1 MKRLAPAVVVLVL
14 LVALALLLGGGDAGS
29 ESIEP
34 DAEASARPAAPPPPP
49 PSRIAPGRVSGE
61 VLLGGQG
68 AAKAAVTLRAGAAT
82 LTAFALD
89 DGHFLFDGVP
99 AGEFFVSAV
108 AGDSASDVVGPF
120 ALEPG
125 GAVEGLVL
133 DLAPAATLEGTV
145 VDTLG
150 HAPIAGAF
158 VTAPS
163 GRARTGAD
171 GHFTVRGATGQ
182 VWVEATAPGYLSRIE
197 WVAVE
202 KGRAAGRFELALTP
216 VSRLSGTVLEGG
228 RTVAGASVWAEIAV
242 GARRGERSTMVLTD
256 KDGHFELECTSGV
269 LVPMAAT
276 SRGARIR
283 GKELRLGLGEKRADL
298 LLEAAEAAP
307 VDATVTRDGQPL
319 SGASVAL
326 LDSGS
331 EELVASSVT
340 GPLGRFVVPALQA
353 GRYVVQVGLGSFR
366 ALAGPFEQTGSG
378 ATWTIALKGGAVLE
392 GEVRPAIAG
401 ARVRWRSGDWTGPP
415 AATTTDADGRF
426 RFEGV
431 PPGLLSVDA
440 EGPAGA
446 ATARARAGEHVV
458 LTLSKGLVWV
468 RVSDASGALVS
479 DAVLMARSLTTGVV
493 RRQLLIAPDGLS
505 RFEAP
510 PGPWELVAE
519 APGRGRSQPRRV
531 ELGEGEQRVELS
543 LAATLSVHGV
553 IRESR
558 SRVPVSGAQIVAIDS
573 SDVSHERVTVL
584 TDARGAYSF
593 PSVSKSAGLLVRRD
607 GFKPGWRV
615 VAEADASGNM
625 DIDILA
631 DAKTAS
637 PGAELQSFEG
647 VGMVLDGRSGRIL
660 VSAVNEGSPAE
671 RAGVLQ
677 GDVVLSV
684 DGAPASLPIEAVVQ
698 RIRGPA
704 GTPVDIIFERAGQPL
719 ELVLRRRV
727 LHF

>member
-1 MKRLAPAVVVLVL
+1 M
-14 LVALALLLGGGDAGS
+14 
-29 ESIEP
+29 
-34 DAEASARPAAPPPPP
+34 
-49 PSRIAPGRVSGE
+49 
-61 VLLGGQG
+61 
-68 AAKAAVTLRAGAAT
+68 TLRAGATT

-99 AGEFFVSAV
+99 AGEFFVSAI
-108 AGDSASDVVGPF
+108 AGDAASDVVGPF

-133 DLAPAATLEGTV
+133 TLAPAATLEGTV

-150 HAPIAGAF
+150 HAPIAGAW

-242 GARRGERSTMVLTD
+242 GARRGERSAMVLTD

-283 GKELRLGLGEKRADL
+283 GKELRLGLGEKRTNL
-298 LLEAAEAAP
+298 LLEAADAAP

-319 SGASVAL
+319 SGASVAV

-331 EELVASSVT
+331 EELVASAVT

-401 ARVRWRSGDWTGPP
+401 AQVRWRSGDWTGPP
-415 AATTTDADGRF
+415 ATTTTDADGRF

-431 PPGLLSVDA
+431 PA
-440 EGPAGA
+440 GPALGRRGGAGGRGHGARPGRGARRAHALQGGGVGAGLRRWRRAGERRGAHGAEPHHRRGA
-446 ATARARAGEHVV
+446 AAAPHRAGRAVALRGAAGAVGARRRGARARPQPASAG
-458 LTLSKGLVWV
+458 
-468 RVSDASGALVS
+468 RAGAGRAAGR
-479 DAVLMARSLTTGVV
+479 AV
-493 RRQLLIAPDGLS
+493 
-505 RFEAP
+505 
-510 PGPWELVAE
+510 PG
-519 APGRGRSQPRRV
+519 
-531 ELGEGEQRVELS
+531 GEQ
-543 LAATLSVHGV
+543 
-553 IRESR
+553 SR
-558 SRVPVSGAQIVAIDS
+558 CTG
-573 SDVSHERVTVL
+573 
-584 TDARGAYSF
+584 
-593 PSVSKSAGLLVRRD
+593 
-607 GFKPGWRV
+607 
-615 VAEADASGNM
+615 
-625 DIDILA
+625 
-631 DAKTAS
+631 
-637 PGAELQSFEG
+637 
-647 VGMVLDGRSGRIL
+647 
-660 VSAVNEGSPAE
+660 
-671 RAGVLQ
+671 
-677 GDVVLSV
+677 
-684 DGAPASLPIEAVVQ
+684 
-698 RIRGPA
+698 
-704 GTPVDIIFERAGQPL
+704 
-719 ELVLRRRV
+719 
-727 LHF
+727 